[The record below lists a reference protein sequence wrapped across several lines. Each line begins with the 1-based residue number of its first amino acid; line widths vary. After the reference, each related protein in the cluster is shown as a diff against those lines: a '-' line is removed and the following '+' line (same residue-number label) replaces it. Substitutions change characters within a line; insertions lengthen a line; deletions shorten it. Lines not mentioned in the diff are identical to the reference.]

1 MSNPGE
7 STGPLSIEQAVA
19 AMELPKKE
27 PSAREN
33 LGLGSEAPAEA
44 APAQEQTETAAEPTA
59 ESAAEAETQEDG
71 EKTEATETE
80 AEEAEQP
87 AVEPPKFWDAD
98 AKERFKALPP
108 DVQKII
114 VQKEDERNTA
124 TARALQL
131 SKEQQKAYEA
141 NASKLQQLT
150 AGLDKQIPLALD
162 SLKYHRDQYTQK
174 WANVDWNAVV
184 DQYGADQALKLKNQ
198 HDSELNWLNDQSSRI
213 QQLQAVKD
221 QADQEAQAKFVA
233 EETSKLAQYA
243 PELTDP
249 KQGQERREK
258 LGQFLAKIIQDE
270 GGDLSV
276 LNKIPAWQAAIA
288 YDAMKW
294 RNGQA
299 TAKAL
304 VNAKPQAAPVKR
316 TPAKVPAAATPGSTN
331 SARIEVL
338 SRKRELTVDELVELR
353 TLKGPS

>member
-1 MSNPGE
+1 MSQPGE

-19 AMELPKKE
+19 ALELPKKE
-27 PSAREN
+27 P
-33 LGLGSEAPAEA
+33 EAPEQA
-44 APAQEQTETAAEPTA
+44 APAQEEQTESTAEPTA
-59 ESAAEAETQEDG
+59 ENATEAETQEDG

-80 AEEAEQP
+80 AEEAEQS

-98 AKERFKALPP
+98 AKDRFKALPP
-108 DVQKII
+108 EVQKII
-114 VQKEDERNTA
+114 VQKEDERNAA
-124 TARALQL
+124 TSRALQL

-198 HDSELNWLNDQSSRI
+198 HDSELNWLNDQNARI
-213 QQLQAVKD
+213 QQLQAVKGE
-221 QADQEAQAKFVA
+221 ADKDAQAKFVA
-233 EETSKLAQYA
+233 EETSKLERYA
-243 PELTDP
+243 PELIDP

-258 LGQFLAKIIQDE
+258 LGQFLSKIIQDE

-276 LNKIPAWQAAIA
+276 LNRIPAWQAALA

-316 TPAKVPAAATPGSTN
+316 TPAKVPAAATPGSTQ
-331 SARIEVL
+331 SARIDAL
-338 SRKRELTVDELVELR
+338 SRKRELSIDEAVELAN
-353 TLKGPS
+353 LKGNSS